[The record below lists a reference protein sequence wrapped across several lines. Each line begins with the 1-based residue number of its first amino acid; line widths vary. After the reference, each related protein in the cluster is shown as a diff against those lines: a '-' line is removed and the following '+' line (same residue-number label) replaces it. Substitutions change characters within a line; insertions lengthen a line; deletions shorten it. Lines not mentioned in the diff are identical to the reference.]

1 MAILSFAFWPDGSS
15 LGELLAST
23 GFFGEADVNMVVGM
37 VVEFVVD
44 MVVDLVVEFVV
55 DVVVDIVLGES
66 SGKLMRIF
74 KGNFSG

>member
-1 MAILSFAFWPDGSS
+1 MSFAFWPDGSS

-23 GFFGEADVNMVVGM
+23 GFFGEADVNMVLGM
-37 VVEFVVD
+37 VVESVVE
-44 MVVDLVVEFVV
+44 LVVEFVV

>member
-1 MAILSFAFWPDGSS
+1 
-15 LGELLAST
+15 
-23 GFFGEADVNMVVGM
+23 M
-37 VVEFVVD
+37 VVEF
-44 MVVDLVVEFVV
+44 VVDLVVEFVV